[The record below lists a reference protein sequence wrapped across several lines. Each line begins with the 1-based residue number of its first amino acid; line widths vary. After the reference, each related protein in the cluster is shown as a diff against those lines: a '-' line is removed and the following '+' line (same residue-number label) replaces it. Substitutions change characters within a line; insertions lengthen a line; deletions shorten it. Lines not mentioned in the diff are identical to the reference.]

1 MGSHIGDVGIQ
12 ITVNLVKEHSE
23 SVLSTSNS
31 NSVKSGKFNTS
42 WRLLFTNSLVFHK
55 IVTGYFILGSYFK
68 ITHLTDHTFFRK
80 KAMGVFTR

>member
-1 MGSHIGDVGIQ
+1 MGSQIGDVGIQ

-55 IVTGYFILGSYFK
+55 IVTGYFI
-68 ITHLTDHTFFRK
+68 
-80 KAMGVFTR
+80 